1 MLQSPRENLHV
12 HRQVQLHLPLL
23 GLWQENP
30 SQSIR
35 YHPCKESLPW
45 LLPKTHTPMMTDT
58 PLQRERAPALDRDP
72 EPFPVPFLRPGEGLV
87 LHPPSLSAP
96 HPPPRPVD
104 AVNSLSSQWR

>member
-72 EPFPVPFLRPGEGLV
+72 EPFPVPFLETLCPGEGLV
-87 LHPPSLSAP
+87 LHPPSLEA
-96 HPPPRPVD
+96 
-104 AVNSLSSQWR
+104 